1 LEKLNA
7 LEMELSLYKEE
18 SKNQRFQ
25 EKEEDSTK
33 SKINT
38 LVESIESISKALEQK
53 NGEKALQYLLAKDYI
68 DSLSKLAKKGNV
80 VVMPANP
87 LEPLSILGNTMAVL
101 RSNEDEEKNISKE
114 EALEKLAEKLQNN
127 PHVNFYLIL

>member
-101 RSNEDEEKNISKE
+101 RSNKDEEKNISKE